1 MTPTLARPAVPGAGS
16 AAVCLML
23 ALGGCTTLGPDYQP
37 PETPLPARWVGS
49 ADSAAAEAAQL
60 AVWWRQLRD
69 PRLDG
74 LMESALSANPDLK
87 TARARLSE
95 ARARRDL
102 AEAGRSP
109 TLTASASASRAKGSA
124 EAGSG
129 ATRNHFSAG
138 FDASWEAD
146 VFGGLGRGVEA
157 AQADLEASQAGLGD
171 AQVSLAAEVALNYVQ
186 LRAAQARLAIARDN
200 LDSQAET
207 LQLTQWRA
215 QAGLVTGL
223 DVDQAR
229 TALEQT
235 RSQLPALETGAA
247 EARHR
252 LAILLGRA
260 PGALDVEL
268 EDAGA
273 IPTVPDR
280 VLAGIPADTLR
291 QRPDVR
297 AAERRLAAETAR
309 IGVAEAN
316 RYPGFTLSGSLGLDA
331 LTLGGLTGGDALAA
345 SVLGQV
351 AGTIFDAGRLRRQ
364 VDIQGAVRDQALAAY
379 EAAVLTAL
387 EEVENALAALANHR
401 RRLLALDQAAQS
413 AASADRLARQQY
425 AAGLVDFQTVL
436 NTQRSLLSTQDGLQ
450 SGRADLASALIQLYK
465 ALGGGWTA
473 APETPGMQDR
483 KGGPP

>member
-1 MTPTLARPAVPGAGS
+1 MTPTLARPAVPGAGT

-74 LMESALSANPDLK
+74 LMESALAANPDLK

-109 TLTASASASRAKGSA
+109 ILTASASASRAKGSA

-171 AQVSLAAEVALNYVQ
+171 AQVSLVAEVALNYVQ
-186 LRAAQARLAIARDN
+186 LRAAQARLAIARAN

-235 RSQLPALETGAA
+235 RSQLPTLETGAA